1 MKRLIYLFFIM
12 LIVLSFAACD
22 TILGGHHDK
31 GNAENTHATSNIINV
46 WDNCPVMISGSVKTS
61 TIRLDVSSKTSQD
74 IDSIK
79 ILVVCSDSNTGKIEY
94 GYCTIDD
101 TLWSY
106 DSVQKTVSGEYY
118 FDDVKAYAVC
128 IYFKDGTKWGD
139 SNATVSEVIENSPA
153 FVIERFKYV

>member
-1 MKRLIYLFFIM
+1 MKRLIYLIFVI
-12 LIVLSFAACD
+12 LIVLPCAACD
-22 TILGGHHDK
+22 NILGGRNDK
-31 GNAENTHATSNIINV
+31 EHTENTHETSSIINV
-46 WDNCPVMISGSVKTS
+46 WDNCPVIISGSVKTS

-79 ILVVCSDSNTGKIEY
+79 ILVVCSDSNTDKIEY

-139 SNATVSEVIENSPA
+139 SNATVSEIIEKSPA